1 VPVHTSATVGK
12 GTGSHGRTVR
22 TAGSAVRGHLR
33 HARTRHAAS
42 VAAGQIQ
49 AGPGTA
55 TRTAAASADATVS
68 VPAAHQTARPT
79 INGPARVRRRVKKD
93 GNTLRPDPGESGAP
107 DSLQRGHSMLRV
119 ERSEATNPSRGLH
132 SCNAGLRTACR

>member
-1 VPVHTSATVGK
+1 HGTARRPGPPPVATATTAARAGGTHASVPVHTSATVGK

-33 HARTRHAAS
+33 HARTRHAPS

-68 VPAAHQTARPT
+68 VPAAHQTARPP
-79 INGPARVRRRVKKD
+79 IDGPA
-93 GNTLRPDPGESGAP
+93 
-107 DSLQRGHSMLRV
+107 
-119 ERSEATNPSRGLH
+119 
-132 SCNAGLRTACR
+132 